1 MWLKN
6 PDDLGMEII
15 FLITERE
22 RTFRSSNIRTDE
34 RGWFYK
40 MNIIK
45 REKKGIFVG
54 DASVPCSVATSM
66 NY

>member
-1 MWLKN
+1 MWLKK
-6 PDDLGMEII
+6 PGDLVMEII
-15 FLITERE
+15 LLMTKRD
-22 RTFRSSNIRTDE
+22 RTFRSSIIKTDG

-45 REKKGIFVG
+45 REKNGIFVG
-54 DASVPCSVATSM
+54 DASVPCSL